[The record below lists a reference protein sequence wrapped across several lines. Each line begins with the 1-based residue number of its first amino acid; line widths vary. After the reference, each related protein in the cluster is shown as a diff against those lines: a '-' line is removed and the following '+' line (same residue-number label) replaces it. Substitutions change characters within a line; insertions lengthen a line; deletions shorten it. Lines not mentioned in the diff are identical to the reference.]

1 MLFEGPLSKWTNVIH
16 GWQYRFFVLDPT
28 QGMLIYYTSKEN
40 MVKGEQR
47 GVVLLKDAHL
57 GIDSEDDST
66 FTIRS
71 NGKTFHFQARDA
83 EERQKWISNLEDAI
97 SLNTFN
103 SDNLLRSNKT
113 IFQRKIT
120 EADGFLQIL
129 IDQVNELEQ
138 ISNQVQDTK
147 ERECYNRVVLSAKRL
162 IEAVKYSI
170 LSLQLAKVHMDP
182 HNEIKTNVDYQAV
195 LSDMNI
201 NKDEI
206 PINNN
211 EASSNTIQSIIRNDK
226 NEKIT
231 DDNNLIES
239 TALNFHTTVKTVRKK
254 FPISSYSSSDDDN
267 DFYDA
272 DEPIDVSVFSAAV
285 NQQIDEKTT
294 MNDNQINE
302 TSLAN
307 ESQIPFEIYEAAY
320 DEGPEEDLAP
330 IDGTIISHL
339 ISQVRN
345 NIYYID

>member
-1 MLFEGPLSKWTNVIH
+1 
-16 GWQYRFFVLDPT
+16 
-28 QGMLIYYTSKEN
+28 
-40 MVKGEQR
+40 
-47 GVVLLKDAHL
+47 
-57 GIDSEDDST
+57 
-66 FTIRS
+66 
-71 NGKTFHFQARDA
+71 
-83 EERQKWISNLEDAI
+83 
-97 SLNTFN
+97 
-103 SDNLLRSNKT
+103 
-113 IFQRKIT
+113 
-120 EADGFLQIL
+120 
-129 IDQVNELEQ
+129 
-138 ISNQVQDTK
+138 
-147 ERECYNRVVLSAKRL
+147 
-162 IEAVKYSI
+162 
-170 LSLQLAKVHMDP
+170 MDP